1 MADRAISAISSNAP
15 ARAVI
20 TMKGHYTGIPRVG
33 MAVVRLF
40 LGITRLK
47 QVGSVLAAQP
57 AEDKRPFGASTLSLS
72 FIEDT
77 PLRQHADPLDEHED
91 GAA

>member
-1 MADRAISAISSNAP
+1 
-15 ARAVI
+15 
-20 TMKGHYTGIPRVG
+20 MKWRYTGIPRVG

-40 LGITRLK
+40 LGITRPK
-47 QVGSVLAAQP
+47 QAESVLAAQR
-57 AEDKRPFGASTLSLS
+57 AGDKRLFGASTLSLS

-77 PLRQHADPLDEHED
+77 ALLQHADPLDEHED